1 MASSD
6 EARVTPNLTYLLD
19 FSGDLYGEE
28 ARVSFV
34 SRLRDEVAFDTVEA
48 LIEQMGRDVEVT
60 RTTLAPLR

>member
-1 MASSD
+1 LV
-6 EARVTPNLTYLLD
+6 EAHLLD

-34 SRLRDEVAFDTVEA
+34 SRLRDEVAFDSVEA